1 MIGIVLE
8 MYNYYA
14 IKEIRRRKL
23 RTAANTMGYIVAVAF
38 MIIMLSLAHAYTLTT
53 TDALRGIGTHFMVFI
68 PATTQCPCEFLDVG
82 PIIKEFYTETFNM
95 NVVEE
100 IKDLPGVED
109 AAPYLMVILGNLT
122 IGGIDV
128 DRLATKTTAVSPEE
142 VVEGRYLEADD
153 DDAVMIDEVFAD
165 LMKLDVDDTIDAFD
179 YTFKVVGIVNPGIHS
194 RPAGI
199 AHMYAPIRVVQ
210 EMTWSYSAF
219 NHLIG
224 GDANAV
230 LVEIL
235 PEGDVEYINTVKKS
249 VLETLEGHV
258 GKKGSIVG
266 YGCGTPARN
275 VISLTEENAWAISLI
290 LVASVTLFALKSQ
303 LGSVVERTTEIGIL
317 KAIGWMDSD
326 IMKQI
331 LIESVL
337 QGFTGGLIGC
347 CVGYVLTFLMPLLG
361 LISAENLILTV
372 TPLIIIAG
380 LIAALI
386 GAIVAGILPAWRAAK
401 LQPAEALRRF

>member
-1 MIGIVLE
+1 
-8 MYNYYA
+8 MYTYYA
-14 IKEIRRRKL
+14 LKEIRSRKL
-23 RTAANTMGYIVAVAF
+23 RTAANTMGYIIAVAF
-38 MIIMLSLAHAYTLTT
+38 MISLVSLAHAYTLTT
-53 TDALRGIGTHFMVFI
+53 TEALRGIGTHFMVFI

-82 PIIKEFYTETFNM
+82 PIIKEFYTITFNM
-95 NVVEE
+95 NVIE
-100 IKDLPGVED
+100 IIRDLPGVED
-109 AAPYLMVILGNLT
+109 AAPFLMVMLGNLT

-128 DRLATKTTAVSPEE
+128 DRLATKTNAVSPEE
-142 VVEGRYLEADD
+142 VVEGRYLEAA
-153 DDAVMIDEVFAD
+153 DDAVLIDEVFAG
-165 LMKLDVDDTIDAFD
+165 LMKLHVNDTINAFD
-179 YTFKVVGIVNPGIHS
+179 YTFKIVGVVNPGLHS

-199 AHMYAPIRVVQ
+199 AHIYAPIRVVQ
-210 EMTWSYSAF
+210 EITWSYSAF
-219 NHLIG
+219 DHLIG

-235 PEGDVEYINTVKKS
+235 PEGDVEYINTVKRS

-258 GKKGSIVG
+258 GKKGSIIG
-266 YGCGTPARN
+266 YGCGTPARSVVSITEEKAW
-275 VISLTEENAWAISLI
+275 VISII

-303 LGSVVERTTEIGIL
+303 LGSVVERTKEIGIL

-337 QGFTGGLIGC
+337 QGLMGGLIGC
-347 CVGYVLTFLMPLLG
+347 CIGYVFTFLMPLLG
-361 LISAENLILTV
+361 LISAENLILAV

-380 LIAALI
+380 LVAALI

>member
-1 MIGIVLE
+1 
-8 MYNYYA
+8 MYTYYA
-14 IKEIRRRKL
+14 LKEIRSRKL
-23 RTAANTMGYIVAVAF
+23 RTAANTMGYIIAVAF
-38 MIIMLSLAHAYTLTT
+38 MISLVSLAHAYTLTT
-53 TDALRGIGTHFMVFI
+53 TEALRGIGTHFMVFI

-82 PIIKEFYTETFNM
+82 PIIKEFYTITFNM
-95 NVVEE
+95 NVIE
-100 IKDLPGVED
+100 IIRDLPGVED
-109 AAPYLMVILGNLT
+109 AAPFLMVMLGNLT

-128 DRLATKTTAVSPEE
+128 DRLATKTNAVSPEE
-142 VVEGRYLEADD
+142 VVEGRYLEAA
-153 DDAVMIDEVFAD
+153 DDAVLIDEVFAG
-165 LMKLDVDDTIDAFD
+165 LMKLHVNDTINAFD
-179 YTFKVVGIVNPGIHS
+179 YTFKIVGVVNPGLHS

-199 AHMYAPIRVVQ
+199 AHIYAPIRVVQ
-210 EMTWSYSAF
+210 EITWSYSAF
-219 NHLIG
+219 DHLIG

-235 PEGDVEYINTVKKS
+235 PEGDVEYINTVKRS

-258 GKKGSIVG
+258 GKKGSIIG
-266 YGCGTPARN
+266 YGCGTPARSVVSITEEKAW
-275 VISLTEENAWAISLI
+275 VISII

-337 QGFTGGLIGC
+337 QGLMGGLIGC
-347 CVGYVLTFLMPLLG
+347 CIGYVFTFLMPLLG
-361 LISAENLILTV
+361 LISAENLILAV

-380 LIAALI
+380 LVAALI